1 MAIKR
6 KFCLLAGSAMLLAS
20 TAAWSAE
27 IHGRSST
34 QFLWYNDIFTEQKQA
49 EFGEYLNLSVSKI
62 DKDNKL
68 TFQGYGRVT
77 QDVRNG
83 EGLNGRLY
91 YLYGDYR
98 DLYNKVDLRFGRQF
112 VNYAAGTALI
122 DGGKI
127 DLKNVGPVAFS
138 VMGGRNVF
146 FDLNGEGT
154 RSHDFAWGAAAY
166 LNGYKYTDAELSYF
180 MKLDQDGVA
189 RDQIGFSGKQYWNSF
204 KGYLDTRFDLPSETF
219 TELLVGAKYFPM
231 ASLVLTAEWYQ
242 SYPTFDSTS
251 IYSIF
256 AVDRYQEALVRADY
270 TINDK
275 LSVNAG
281 YTRQFYGEGNDA
293 SDVVEVGCRIRPIES
308 VRLDLNYDHN
318 NGYGGNLNGGSAE
331 ITYTPIKPLEVAAG
345 LQYDVYAFDRSTG
358 DATAR
363 KYWFGGK
370 YKLARNMSASVRAED
385 NVNAMYKSDWQGRVV
400 FNYDF

>member
-1 MAIKR
+1 MTCKR
-6 KFCLLAGSAMLLAS
+6 FFCLLASVAVVLAS

-34 QFLWYNDIFTEQKQA
+34 QFAWFNDIFTGNKQH
-49 EFGEYLNLSVSKI
+49 EFGEYLNLSVTKI
-62 DKDNKL
+62 DNEGKL
-68 TFQGYGRVT
+68 SFQGYGRVT
-77 QDVRNG
+77 QDINNG

-91 YLYGDYR
+91 YLYGDYSN
-98 DLYNKVDLRFGRQF
+98 LYDKVDIRLGRQF
-112 VNYAAGTALI
+112 VNYAAGSALI

-127 DLKNVGPVAFS
+127 DLKNAGPIGLS

-146 FDLNGEGT
+146 FDLNGEAT
-154 RSHDFAWGAAAY
+154 RAHDFAWGAAAY
-166 LNGYKYTDAELSYF
+166 LNGFKYTDAELSYF

-189 RDQIGFSGKQYWNSF
+189 RDQLGFSGKQYWNSF

-219 TELLVGAKYFPM
+219 TELLVGVKYFPM

-256 AVDRYQEALVRADY
+256 AVDRYQEALIRADY
-270 TINDK
+270 AINDM

-331 ITYTPIKPLEVAAG
+331 VTYTPIKPLEVAAG

-358 DATAR
+358 DETAR

-370 YKLARNMSASVRAED
+370 YKLAGNMSASVRVED
-385 NVNAMYKSDWQGRVV
+385 NVNAMYKNDWQGRVV

>member
-1 MAIKR
+1 MTCKR
-6 KFCLLAGSAMLLAS
+6 FFCLLACLTVVLAS

-34 QFLWYNDIFTEQKQA
+34 QFAWFNDVFTGNKQH
-49 EFGEYLNLSVSKI
+49 EFGEYLNLSVTKI
-62 DKDNKL
+62 DKEGKL
-68 TFQGYGRVT
+68 SFQGYGRVT
-77 QDVRNG
+77 QDINNG

-91 YLYGDYR
+91 YLYGDYSNLF
-98 DLYNKVDLRFGRQF
+98 DKVDIRLGRQF
-112 VNYAAGTALI
+112 VNYAAGSALI

-127 DLKNVGPVAFS
+127 DLKNVGPIGFS

-146 FDLNGEGT
+146 FDLNGEAT
-154 RSHDFAWGAAAY
+154 RDRDFAFGAAVY
-166 LNGYKYTDAELSYF
+166 LNGYKNTDAELSYF
-180 MKLDQDGVA
+180 LKLDNDGVA
-189 RDQIGFSGKQYWNSF
+189 RDQLGFSAKQYWNSF
-204 KGYLDTRFDLPSETF
+204 KGYVDTRFDLPSETF
-219 TELLVGAKYFPM
+219 TELLVGAKYFPT
-231 ASLVLTAEWYQ
+231 ANLVLTAEWYQ

-270 TINDK
+270 TINDM

-281 YTRQFYGEGNDA
+281 YTRQFYGEGSDA
-293 SDVVEVGCRIRPIES
+293 SDVVEVGCRIRPIENL
-308 VRLDLNYDHN
+308 RLDLNYDHN

-331 ITYTPIKPLEVAAG
+331 VTYTPVKPLDLAAG

-358 DATAR
+358 DETAR
-363 KYWFGGK
+363 KYWFGAK

-385 NVNAMYKSDWQGRVV
+385 NVNAQYENDWQGRVV